1 MFFFLLKW
9 LSFVLEMIDREQEDY
24 LVLGLLGLFYFYGPS
39 LILTESLR
47 SLTELFHLN
56 GL

>member
-1 MFFFLLKW
+1 MCFFPCKVVKFC
-9 LSFVLEMIDREQEDY
+9 SGNDREQEDY